1 MFSKSAHLYDAI
13 YTSFKN
19 YEREAEKV
27 HTIIQERV
35 PGATTLL
42 DVACGT
48 GLHLEQFAK
57 HYEAAGVDL
66 DPRMLEIARQ
76 RMPPGV
82 PLTLGGMVDF
92 DLGRAF
98 DAVTC
103 LFSSIGYLLSAELLQ
118 KGISNM
124 ARHVRPG
131 GILLAEPWITP
142 EQWEPRHP
150 EAVFVDRSDVKI
162 ARMSRI
168 GRRGEI
174 STVVFHYLVGRD
186 DAVDYFTEQHTSRLH
201 SHGEYLSC
209 LTAAGLKPEF
219 DSYGLMGRGLYIG
232 QRRGA

>member
-1 MFSKSAHLYDAI
+1 VFSKSAHLYDAI

-27 HTIIQERV
+27 HAIIQERV
-35 PGATTLL
+35 PGAATLL

-48 GLHLEQFAK
+48 GLHLEQLNK
-57 HYEAAGVDL
+57 HYEVAGVDL
-66 DPRMLEIARQ
+66 DPGMLEMARQ
-76 RMPPGV
+76 RLPGV

-92 DLGRAF
+92 DLGRTF

-142 EQWEPRHP
+142 EHWEPRHP
-150 EAVFVDRSDVKI
+150 GFVDRSDVKI

-168 GRRGEI
+168 RRRGGL
-174 STVVFHYLVGRD
+174 STLVFHYLVGTN
-186 DAVDYFTEQHTSRLH
+186 DAVDYFTEQHDSRLH
-201 SHGEYLSC
+201 SHGEYLAC
-209 LTAAGLKPEF
+209 LAAAGLKPEF
-219 DSYGLMGRGLYIG
+219 DSDGLMGRGLYIG
-232 QRRGA
+232 QRRGE